1 MIRFLADASLHDGI
15 VTGCLRREPAI
26 DFLSAHEATL
36 EGVPDPEV
44 LAFATHQ
51 NRILVTSDLRTMP
64 RHFGDFLE
72 ANGQSACVFLVK
84 QRAALAD
91 VIDALVLIWSE
102 FVAVCSCEKTLLP
115 STGCPRDHCNWRHP
129 IAHNV
134 SLLRPRCPDFILRI
148 GPTINVSR
156 SLARSHDRKVGASG
170 HHRREEHDARHRV
183 GVGAVSS
190 IYANPGGIPREGRQ
204 EPAGV

>member
-1 MIRFLADASLHDGI
+1 LHGLYKIIRPQGAERQFSAG
-15 VTGCLRREPAI
+15 VRR
-26 DFLSAHEATL
+26 
-36 EGVPDPEV
+36 
-44 LAFATHQ
+44 
-51 NRILVTSDLRTMP
+51 
-64 RHFGDFLE
+64 
-72 ANGQSACVFLVK
+72 
-84 QRAALAD
+84 
-91 VIDALVLIWSE
+91 SE

-134 SLLRPRCPDFILRI
+134 SLLRPRCPDFIFRI

-183 GVGAVSS
+183 GVGAGSS
-190 IYANPGGIPREGRQ
+190 IYANPGSVPRAGISHNCPCAMTWRRHSACRGALWAGHSCRRFGYDTLSRPGKRVEMSLDTAGRV
-204 EPAGV
+204 PAPHRLAECEKVGLSSPPGGSVCCSAS